1 MEQNKNIIIEKILNE
16 PRPLSQSQKDAVLS
30 KSRHIRIIAG
40 AGAGKTETLTR
51 KIASLL
57 LVDDVPPSAIV
68 AFTFTE
74 KAAQSM
80 KSRVYKRVK
89 DLGANDICARLGE
102 MYLGTIHG
110 YCMRL
115 LEDYCGYGNYGVLDE
130 NQEMA
135 YLLRAG
141 WGLHFQSGRSY
152 SSTCEIFSKNLNVVY
167 GEMIDDAVLERRA
180 PAFFRSLKAYEESL
194 EKVQQLTFNRM
205 ITLAVQHLQQN
216 PGTLAHVKYLIVDEY
231 QDINRAQEALI
242 KLIGQGGSIF
252 IVGDPR
258 QTIYQWRGSDEGCF
272 DDFTKHYSN
281 VETITILENRRS
293 AASIVRLS
301 NKFAD
306 MFESHHY
313 DHMAEVRSETGGV
326 YYLECNSDGEEAR
339 WIADQIQEYI
349 EASRCS
355 YGDIGILLRSVS
367 TSGPPFIDEFR
378 RRDIPF
384 VIGGK
389 VGLFRRSEVQAVGKL
404 VSWLSD
410 RGFFQK
416 DKWSFRDQ
424 IHGDDLLISARADWH
439 DAVPEIPP
447 LPDEEARLLAWKQ
460 DVLNGAFD
468 NFTEMYYA
476 LLGILGF
483 PLLDPENREHAI
495 IMANLGRY
503 SEMLTDYETANLL
516 GGKRRNWQTD
526 MNGLCWF
533 INTYATSSYEEQAG
547 DDIRGIDAVQ
557 LMTIHQSKGLEW
569 PLVFVPAVVDQR
581 FPSRMVGREGTW
593 MIPRDMFDVTKYEG
607 TLESERNLMYVA
619 VTRAKDV
626 LVVSAFTS
634 LNDRDKGASVL
645 LSEGDWIDD
654 MTTLTPRDNLPVHS
668 LSLKPTDD
676 DELQTFTAGELI
688 RYSRCPHQ
696 YRLSEIWGYQPGLSE
711 YLGYGRALHHCLRH
725 AGEIMKAEEGC
736 GPMSA
741 VLTAMERE
749 FFMPFMPE
757 KRMLKIKQA
766 AKEALIRFVRQHE
779 KDMLRIRDMESR
791 IEFPLQNAIV
801 AGKVDVILHDGD
813 AIEVREYKSADTSSS
828 PDEVAMQVRLY
839 SRGLRSIGEDVRHG
853 SVVFLQEARVEGVGI
868 SDEEVQRVITTTEQ
882 YISGIVGRRFTACP
896 GIGCERCDQSAI
908 CRWKAGAL

>member
-1 MEQNKNIIIEKILNE
+1 MEKAQLFEKILSE
-16 PRPLSQSQKDAVLS
+16 PKPLSDTQRRAVICD
-30 KSRHIRIIAG
+30 KPYIRVIAG

-51 KIASLL
+51 KIVKLL

-89 DLGANDICARLGE
+89 DLGANDICAHLGE

-110 YCMRL
+110 YSMRL
-115 LEDYCGYGNYGVLDE
+115 LEDYAGYGNYGVLDE

-135 YLLRAG
+135 YLLRVG
-141 WGLHFQSGRSY
+141 WGLHFQSSRSY
-152 SSTCEIFSKNLNVVY
+152 PATCENFSKNLNVVY
-167 GEMIDDAVLERRA
+167 GEMLDDATLERRA
-180 PAFFRSLKAYEESL
+180 PAFFRSFKAYEEAL

-205 ITLAVQHLQQN
+205 ISLAILHLQQN
-216 PGTLAHVKYLIVDEY
+216 PGTLDHVKYLIVDEY
-231 QDINRAQEALI
+231 QDINRAQEAFI
-242 KLIGQGGSIF
+242 RLIGEGSSIF
-252 IVGDPR
+252 VVGDPR

-272 DDFTKHYSN
+272 EEFATHYPD
-281 VETITILENRRS
+281 VQTITIRENRRS
-293 AASIVRLS
+293 AAAIVQMS

-306 MFESHHY
+306 TFESHRY
-313 DHMAEVRSETGGV
+313 DHMAEVRTEAGGV
-326 YYLECNSDGEEAR
+326 YYLECHSDAEEAR

-349 EASRCS
+349 NAGRCS

-378 RRDIPF
+378 RRNIPF

-389 VGLFRRSEVQAVGKL
+389 VGLFRRSEIQAVGKL
-404 VSWLSD
+404 VAWLSD
-410 RGFFQK
+410 RGFFQR

-424 IHGDDLLISARADWH
+424 IQGDDLLLTARADWH

-447 LPDEEARLLAWKQ
+447 GPDEETRLQEWKQ
-460 DVLNGAFD
+460 NVLSGSFD
-468 NFTEMYYA
+468 NFTQMYYA

-483 PLLDPENREHAI
+483 PQLDPDNREHAV
-495 IMANLGRY
+495 IMANLGRF
-503 SEMLTDYETANLL
+503 SELLTDYETANSL

-533 INTYATSSYEEQAG
+533 INTFATSSYEEQVG

-581 FPSRMVGREGTW
+581 FPSRMIGREGTW
-593 MIPRDMFDVTKYEG
+593 MIPRDMFNVIKYEG
-607 TLESERNLMYVA
+607 TMESERNLMYVA
-619 VTRAKDV
+619 MTRAKDV
-626 LVVSAFTS
+626 LVISAFTS
-634 LNDRDKGASVL
+634 LNDREKGASAL
-645 LSEGDWIDD
+645 LTEGDWIDD
-654 MTTLTPRDNLPVHS
+654 MTSLTPRDHLPVHP
-668 LSLKPTDD
+668 LSLTPTDD
-676 DELQTFTAGELI
+676 EELQTFTAGELI

-696 YRLSEIWGYQPGLSE
+696 YRLSEIWGYQPGLSI

-725 AGEIMKAEEGC
+725 AGEIIKAEGC

-741 VLTAMERE
+741 VITAMERE

-757 KRMLKIKQA
+757 KQLLEIKKA

-779 KDMLRIRDMESR
+779 QDMFRIRDMESR

-813 AIEVREYKSADTSSS
+813 AIEVREYKSKDTSAS
-828 PDEVAMQVRLY
+828 PEEVAMQVRLY
-839 SRGLRSIGEDVRHG
+839 SHGLKTIGEDVQHG
-853 SVVFLQEARVEGVGI
+853 SVAFLQEARVEGVGI
-868 SDEEVQRVITTTEQ
+868 SDEEVQQVITTAEQ
-882 YISGIVGRRFTACP
+882 HISGIVGRRFPACP
-896 GIGCERCDQSAI
+896 GGICERCDQVSI
-908 CRWKAGAL
+908 CRWRTGAS

>member
-1 MEQNKNIIIEKILNE
+1 MDKAQLLEKILSE
-16 PRPLSQSQKDAVLS
+16 PKPLSDTQRQAVTCN
-30 KSRHIRIIAG
+30 RQYVRVIAG

-51 KIASLL
+51 KIVKLL
-57 LVDDVPPSAIV
+57 LVDEVPPSAIV

-89 DLGANDICARLGE
+89 DIGALDICARLGE

-115 LEDYCGYGNYGVLDE
+115 LEDYGGYGNHGVLDE

-135 YLLRAG
+135 YLLRVG
-141 WGLHFQSGRSY
+141 WNLHFQSGRSY
-152 SSTCEIFSKNLNVVY
+152 PKTCEIFAKNLNVFH
-167 GEMIDDAVLERRA
+167 GEMIDDGVLERRA
-180 PAFFRSLKAYEESL
+180 PSFYQSLKVYEESL

-205 ITLAVQHLQQN
+205 IALAVQHLQGN
-216 PGTLAHVKYLIVDEY
+216 SSTLDHVKHLIVDEY

-242 KLIGQGGSIF
+242 RLIGEGANIF

-258 QTIYQWRGSDEGCF
+258 QTIYQWRGSDESCF
-272 DDFTKHYSN
+272 EEFATHYPN
-281 VETITILENRRS
+281 VATVPIRENRRS
-293 AASIVRLS
+293 TESIVRLS
-301 NKFAD
+301 NKFSD
-306 MFESHHY
+306 TFESHHY
-313 DHMAEVRSETGGV
+313 DHMAEVRNEPGGI
-326 YYLECNSDGEEAR
+326 YYFECSSDFEEAQ
-339 WIADQIQEYI
+339 WIANQIQEYVG
-349 EASRCS
+349 AGRCG

-378 RRDIPF
+378 RRNIPF
-384 VIGGK
+384 IVGGK

-404 VSWLSD
+404 VAWLSE

-424 IHGDDLLISARADWH
+424 IQGDDLLVAGRADWH
-439 DAVPEIPP
+439 DATPEFSRS
-447 LPDEEARLLAWKQ
+447 PDEEDHLVKWKQ
-460 DVLNGAFD
+460 DVLNGAFN

-483 PLLDPENREHAI
+483 PQLDPDNRQHAV
-495 IMANLGRY
+495 IMANLGRF
-503 SEMLTDYETANLL
+503 SEMLTDYETANSL

-526 MNGLCWF
+526 LNGLCWF
-533 INTYATSSYEEQAG
+533 INMFATSSYEEQVG
-547 DDIRGIDAVQ
+547 DDVRGIDAVQ
-557 LMTIHQSKGLEW
+557 LMTVHQSKGLEW
-569 PLVFVPAVVDQR
+569 PIVFVPAVVDQR
-581 FPSRMVGREGTW
+581 FPSRMVGREGIW

-619 VTRAKDV
+619 LTRAKDV

-634 LNDRDKGASVL
+634 LNDRDKGASMFL
-645 LSEGDWIDD
+645 IEGDWIDD
-654 MTTLTPRDNLPVHS
+654 MTALTPRDPLPIHP
-668 LSLKPTDD
+668 LSLKPTDAE
-676 DELQTFTAGELI
+676 ELQTFTAGELI

-696 YRLSEIWGYQPGLSE
+696 YRLSELWGYQPGLSE

-725 AGEIMKAEEGC
+725 AGEIIKAEGC

-741 VLTAMERE
+741 VITAMDRE

-757 KRMLKIKQA
+757 KRLLDIKRA
-766 AKEALIRFVRQHE
+766 ATHALIRFVRAHE
-779 KDMLRIRDMESR
+779 QDMLRIRDMESR
-791 IEFPLQNAIV
+791 IEFPVQNAIV

-813 AIEVREYKSADTSSS
+813 AIEVREYKSADTSAS

-839 SRGLRSIGEDVRHG
+839 SQGLRSIGEDVRHG
-853 SVVFLQEARVEGVGI
+853 SVAFLQEARVEDVGI
-868 SDEEVQRVITTTEQ
+868 SDEEVRRVITTAEQ
-882 YISGIVGRRFTACP
+882 HIAGIMGRRFTACP
-896 GIGCERCDQSAI
+896 GMGCERCDQVAI
-908 CRWKAGAL
+908 CRWRAGAS

>member
-1 MEQNKNIIIEKILNE
+1 MEKEQLLEKILSE
-16 PRPLSQSQKDAVLS
+16 PKPLSDTQRRAVTCD
-30 KSRHIRIIAG
+30 KPYIRVIAG

-51 KIASLL
+51 KIVKLL
-57 LVDDVPPSAIV
+57 LVDNVPPSAIV

-80 KSRVYKRVK
+80 KSRVYKRIK
-89 DLGANDICARLGE
+89 DLGANDICAHLGE

-115 LEDYCGYGNYGVLDE
+115 LEDFGGYGNYGVLDE

-135 YLLRAG
+135 YLLRVG
-141 WGLHFQSGRSY
+141 WGLHFQSSRSY
-152 SSTCEIFSKNLNVVY
+152 SANCEIFAKNLTVVY
-167 GEMIDDAVLERRA
+167 GEMLDESVLERRA
-180 PAFFRSLKAYEESL
+180 PSFFRSLKTYEDSL

-205 ITLAVQHLQQN
+205 VSLAVQHLQSN
-216 PGTLAHVKYLIVDEY
+216 SDTLAHVKHLIVDEY

-242 KLIGQGGSIF
+242 RLIGQGGCIF

-272 DDFTKHYSN
+272 ENFTTHYPD
-281 VETITILENRRS
+281 VATITIRENRRS
-293 AASIVRLS
+293 ASSIVRLS

-306 MFESHHY
+306 TFESHHY
-313 DHMAEVRSETGGV
+313 DHMAEVRPEPGGV
-326 YYLECNSDGEEAR
+326 YYLECNSDGEEAH

-349 EASRCS
+349 EAGRCS

-378 RRDIPF
+378 LRDIPF
-384 VIGGK
+384 IIGGK
-389 VGLFRRSEVQAVGKL
+389 VGLFRRSEIQAVGKL
-404 VSWLSD
+404 IAWLSD
-410 RGFFQK
+410 RGFFQR

-424 IHGDDLLISARADWH
+424 IHGDDLMLTARADWH
-439 DAVPEIPP
+439 DAVPEILPA
-447 LPDEEARLLAWKQ
+447 PDEEARLLVWKK
-460 DVLNGAFD
+460 DVLEGTFD
-468 NFTEMYYA
+468 NFTEVYYS

-483 PLLDPENREHAI
+483 PQLDPDNREHAV
-495 IMANLGRY
+495 IMANLGRF
-503 SEMLTDYETANLL
+503 SELLTDYETANTL

-533 INTYATSSYEEQAG
+533 INTYATSSYEEQVG

-557 LMTIHQSKGLEW
+557 LMTVHQSKGLEW

-607 TLESERNLMYVA
+607 TMESERNLMYVA
-619 VTRAKDV
+619 MTRAKDV

-634 LNDRDKGASVL
+634 LNDREKGASAL
-645 LSEGDWIDD
+645 LTEGDWIED
-654 MTTLTPRDNLPVHS
+654 MTPLTPGDHLRLHP

-676 DELQTFTAGELI
+676 EELQTFTAGELI

-725 AGEIMKAEEGC
+725 AGEIIKAEGC

-749 FFMPFMPE
+749 FFLPFMPE
-757 KRMLKIKQA
+757 KRLLDIKKA

-779 KDMLRIRDMESR
+779 ADMLRIRDIETR

-801 AGKVDVILHDGD
+801 SGKVDVILHDGD
-813 AIEVREYKSADTSSS
+813 AIEVREYKSKDTSAS
-828 PDEVAMQVRLY
+828 PEEVAMQVRLY

-853 SVVFLQEARVEGVGI
+853 SVAFLQEARVEGVGI
-868 SDEEVQRVITTTEQ
+868 SDEEVQQVITTAEQ
-882 YISGIVGRRFTACP
+882 HIAGIVGRRFTACP
-896 GIGCERCDQSAI
+896 GSGCERCDQGPI
-908 CRWKAGAL
+908 CRWRVGAS